1 MLCIVS
7 YHHEIVVELGEYC
20 FYTLAES
27 LVCPG
32 WRTPVFLIQP
42 IRDFKSYI
50 SCLKEVFLNLGTEIT
65 FVSKHHT
72 VMIFPTHIIEVMDV
86 MYACRSHV
94 IGMYHTSY
102 PAHSMEFITV
112 IVQTLRG
119 AVSPIRSGL
128 RVVSAHDTTFRPCVL
143 ADLYR
148 LGINAEHV
156 LRSVNGDSNLLADFL
171 GKSGRQLT
179 TDIELPAA
187 DLVWQIVLALM
198 SQTMKK
204 KIFAIESESLGGYA
218 ESDDFEVGKLR
229 NNATT
234 GYVSKFIY
242 TIPSEILADSE
253 NSNEICYEVA
263 HKQSNSS

>member
-218 ESDDFEVGKLR
+218 ESD
-229 NNATT
+229 
-234 GYVSKFIY
+234 Y
-242 TIPSEILADSE
+242 
-253 NSNEICYEVA
+253 
-263 HKQSNSS
+263 H